1 MARRLGRI
9 LMAFMVVGAV
19 LGVTTHYL
27 RDRPVPA
34 RAPSPRAAPAGLA
47 ADAVRV
53 VDGDSLEL
61 GGQRVRLK
69 GIDALELHQ
78 TCRDAGGA
86 GIACGQEARAALAAL
101 VADGPVRCSDEGTD
115 RFGRT
120 LARCKNGRGEEI
132 NRALVREGW
141 ALAFAGDPRYAA
153 EERAA
158 RQARRGIHAWAF
170 VPPAEWRRG
179 QR

>member
-1 MARRLGRI
+1 M
-9 LMAFMVVGAV
+9 GA
-19 LGVTTHYL
+19 
-27 RDRPVPA
+27 A
-34 RAPSPRAAPAGLA
+34 APSASIRCIIGAPTNAPAWCWAWPPAAPAGA
-47 ADAVRV
+47 PPGAGPATFGADALRV

-61 GGQRVRLK
+61 GAQRVRLI

-78 TCRDAGGA
+78 TCRDASGA
-86 GIACGQEARAALAAL
+86 AIACGLQARAALAAL
-101 VADGPVRCSDEGTD
+101 VEAGPVRCAEEATD
-115 RFGRT
+115 RFGRS
-120 LARCKNGRGEEI
+120 LARCTNGRGEEI

-141 ALAFAGDPRYAA
+141 ALAYAGDARYAA

-158 RQARRGIHAWAF
+158 RRARRGIHAREF